1 MNGVGPDKN
10 YKFRFVEILEN
21 PTHTAPN
28 RARGREGA
36 QLILVGR
43 SRPGRAAAACGTG
56 ALTSCPGMQT
66 FHFLTAQDRATISN
80 TLVVI
85 MSKGCL
91 QVQLQPTVLET
102 RRELFSRLTSR

>member
-36 QLILVGR
+36 HLILVGR
-43 SRPGRAAAACGTG
+43 SRPGRAAAACGAG
-56 ALTSCPGMQT
+56 ALTSRNANIPLLDSTRQSHLIKYAC
-66 FHFLTAQDRATISN
+66 
-80 TLVVI
+80 
-85 MSKGCL
+85 SKND
-91 QVQLQPTVLET
+91 
-102 RRELFSRLTSR
+102 

>member
-21 PTHTAPN
+21 RTATAPN

-43 SRPGRAAAACGTG
+43 SRPGRAAACGTG
-56 ALTSCPGMQT
+56 ALV
-66 FHFLTAQDRATISN
+66 H
-80 TLVVI
+80 
-85 MSKGCL
+85 
-91 QVQLQPTVLET
+91 
-102 RRELFSRLTSR
+102 

>member
-36 QLILVGR
+36 HLILVGR
-43 SRPGRAAAACGTG
+43 SRPGRAAACGTG
-56 ALTSCPGMQT
+56 ALTSSGMQT
-66 FHFLTAQDRATISN
+66 FHFLTAQDRATLSN

-85 MSKGCL
+85 MSEGCL
-91 QVQLQPTVLET
+91 QVQLQPTVLEET